1 MKLEISI
8 NKAILHVLDTNASIP
23 VLSDMLLNMTPSVK
37 EYIEKHVEKSLKD
50 PEIKRTVFRNGS
62 PFKERVLEYRN
73 NPQELIRVSSG
84 IAQLFFDY
92 MIENIEIP
100 SADLVFIDFNVD
112 HETFLG
118 IFKFNYKQGYIHYV
132 NTDNGLTND
141 ILVQPCVLPT
151 ESQKLDEFVL
161 INLVTEEILI
171 KEKKYPIENQKDFY
185 ISNQLIL
192 CEPAISEKA
201 AFDIIDKTVKEMIGK
216 EYGGDYEKLNT
227 AKIVLADDYET
238 ESEIDIDNI
247 ARSVFDGDVSIQ
259 EQFKEN
265 LEDKGLYEKKIQISP
280 NIEKK
285 IYGKQ
290 KFITDTGIEISIPM
304 DQLKRNDIIE
314 FKNNPDGT
322 ISVEIKNIGLLNQK

>member
-1 MKLEISI
+1 MKVEINI

-23 VLSDMLLNMTPSVK
+23 VLSDMLLNMTPSIK

-62 PFKERVLEYRN
+62 PFEERILDYRN
-73 NPQELIRVSSG
+73 NPLELIRVSSR

-92 MIENIEIP
+92 MLENIEIP
-100 SADLVFIDFNVD
+100 SADLVFVDFNVD
-112 HETFLG
+112 HENYLG
-118 IFKFNYKQGYIHYV
+118 IFKFNYKQGYIHFV

-161 INLVTEEILI
+161 INLVTKELLI
-171 KEKKYPIENQKDFY
+171 KEKKYIIENQKDYY
-185 ISNQLIL
+185 ISSQLLL
-192 CEPAISEKA
+192 CESAISEKA
-201 AFDIIDKTVKEMIGK
+201 AFDIIDKTVKEMIGR
-216 EYGGDYEKLNT
+216 EYGGDFEKLNR
-227 AKIVLADDYET
+227 AKTVLAEDYET
-238 ESEIDIDNI
+238 ESEIDIENI
-247 ARSVFDGDVSIQ
+247 ARSVFNGDEIIQ
-259 EQFKEN
+259 ERFKES
-265 LEDKGLYEKKIQISP
+265 LEDKGLFEKKIQVTQ

-285 IYGKQ
+285 IFGKQ

-314 FKNNPDGT
+314 FRNNPDGT